1 MLGDDAVRSVLS
13 ELPPDQRRLVASHVI
28 DERPYGELA
37 GELHTSEAAVRQRM
51 SRGLAT
57 LRKGFRR

>member
-1 MLGDDAVRSVLS
+1 MLS
-13 ELPPDQRRLVASHVI
+13 ELPPEQRRLVRAHVI

-37 GELHTSEAAVRQRM
+37 AELHTSEAALRQRM

-57 LRKGFRR
+57 LRKGLGR